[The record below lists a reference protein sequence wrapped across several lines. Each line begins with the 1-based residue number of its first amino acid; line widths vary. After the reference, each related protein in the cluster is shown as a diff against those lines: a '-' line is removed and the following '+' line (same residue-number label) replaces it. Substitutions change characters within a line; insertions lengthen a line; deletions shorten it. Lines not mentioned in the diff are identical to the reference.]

1 MTVFAKDPSSTLD
14 YSFDWSGWLAP
25 GETIT
30 SPSWTVEP
38 ASGSAPVLSGAMQV
52 GEVTAITVAGGAM
65 GNRYRL
71 SCQIE
76 TDQGRIAERS
86 AAIRVMEV

>member
-25 GETIT
+25 GEKIT
-30 SPSWTVEP
+30 SDAWAVMPT
-38 ASGSAPVLSGAMQV
+38 GGDAPILSGENLD
-52 GEVTAITVAGGAM
+52 GSLTAINVAGGHV

-76 TDQGRIAERS
+76 TDAGRTAERS
-86 AAIRVMEV
+86 TVLRVMEV